1 MTAFRSIRDISP
13 LELAPGLSAR
23 PVVGERTTM
32 AVVDLEPNAVAPEHH
47 HENEQLGFVIAG
59 ALTFKVGSE
68 ERELRAGDTYT
79 IPSNVTHGGV
89 AGPDG
94 ATVCDVFVPIRVEW
108 TQLKRKEPSRPNW
121 P

>member
-1 MTAFRSIRDISP
+1 MSGFGSIRDISS
-13 LELAPGLSAR
+13 LELAPGVTAR
-23 PVVGERTTM
+23 AVVGKRMTM

-59 ALTFKVGSE
+59 TITFKIGDE
-68 ERELRAGDTYT
+68 KRELRAGDTYT

-94 ATVCDVFVPIRVEW
+94 ATVCDVFAPVRAEW
-108 TQLKRKEPSRPNW
+108 LQLKPNKPSRPNW